1 MTTDMFNLY
10 MNIKILTNPE
20 ILYFS
25 KVESIIRNFYL
36 IRELSVKLTEDFEEV
51 TGKRYINLDKI

>member
-36 IRELSVKLTEDFEEV
+36 IRELNVKLTDNFEEV
-51 TGKRYINLDKI
+51 TGKRYVNLDKI